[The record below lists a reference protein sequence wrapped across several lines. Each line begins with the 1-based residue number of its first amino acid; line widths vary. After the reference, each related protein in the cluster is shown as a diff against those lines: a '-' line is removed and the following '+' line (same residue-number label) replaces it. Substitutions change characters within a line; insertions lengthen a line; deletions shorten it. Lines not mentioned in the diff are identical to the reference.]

1 MTDRNFLNLTIY
13 DLDDYLDEGY
23 ESIAIFR
30 SPTTTGTFTEIT
42 TSATRLTLST
52 TETYYHYVDEGTDIS
67 NYVYKYKLEK
77 SGTTFTDFLTP
88 YFYGNTSDLVE
99 TLRYS
104 IEDIT
109 SPYRYT
115 DKELR
120 RFINLA
126 IHRLQLTSYKRRFT
140 ADYTGIISP
149 RPNNQDSS
157 IIILQ
162 ALIEVNRSQ
171 ITRAA
176 DTYMNFSDGRGKIE
190 VKTALVL
197 RTNIK
202 DMEEERDRLIKNI
215 NKRGISPLL
224 IDMAASS
231 PYYDYYTG

>member
-1 MTDRNFLNLTIY
+1 MTDRNILNLTIY
-13 DLDDYLDEGY
+13 DLEDYLDEGY
-23 ESIAIFR
+23 ETIAIFR
-30 SPTTTGTFTEIT
+30 SDVVDGTFTEIT

-77 SGTTFTDFLTP
+77 SGVTFTDFLTP
-88 YFYGNTSDLVE
+88 CFYGNTSDLVE

-104 IEDIT
+104 IEDI
-109 SPYRYT
+109 SVPYRYT

-120 RFINLA
+120 RFVNLA
-126 IHRLQLTSYKRRFT
+126 IHKLQLTGYKRRFT
-140 ADYTGIISP
+140 VDYTGIISP
-149 RPNNQDSS
+149 RPNNQDLS
-157 IIILQ
+157 IILLQ
-162 ALIEVNRSQ
+162 AVIEVNKSQ

-202 DMEEERDRLIKNI
+202 DMEEERDALIKTT

-224 IDMAASS
+224 INMASSS
-231 PYYDYYTG
+231 PYYSYYTR